1 MKDRSC
7 RICGF
12 FIENETLSAGNAGYC
27 LYAEETGES
36 KGESLKIPE
45 GEEKNIANSCGSY
58 FRRVKGLSTGDFINW
73 RMGIINSAK
82 TQKKITILSII
93 ISLVGLFLAA
103 IQLVDK
109 L

>member
-12 FIENETLSAGNAGYC
+12 FVENETLSAGNIGYC
-27 LYAEETGES
+27 LYAEEEGDN

-45 GEEKNIANSCGSY
+45 GEEKNVALSCNDF
-58 FRRVKGLSTGDFINW
+58 FRKVKDLSTGEFLSW

-82 TQKKITILSII
+82 IQKRITFLTIV
-93 ISLVGLFLAA
+93 ISLVGLIISASQ
-103 IQLVDK
+103 IIK
-109 L
+109 